1 MSMPSKPQAAGGGR
15 ALGALLAFFAATA
28 ASAAVPA
35 MVPELFADEYQDVG
49 PQYLLTGVRL
59 RPLEVWSEFEVTRTS
74 NATLVESNPTASTI
88 TSAQAG
94 GTWHFAP
101 RARWGGQLEFE
112 TGFRVQTYR
121 YGLLSDPK
129 RQINFLEIDRNDF
142 DLIGAH
148 VGASW
153 RRDGWLALT
162 TLRGASLRNRGND
175 RVFYQ
180 EAALDW
186 QLYRTWRIGTRGALT
201 AGADG
206 AVRWSQTD
214 SFGLL
219 APGWNNR
226 IEQSLLAVFDQPIG
240 PHWRVQPAL
249 RVQGSHYTSRGRDR
263 EDVHGNVRVSVVR
276 AIGLG
281 ELRLS
286 IGYDRRESSEAVIA
300 DFSKWDLGLA
310 GGIRWRF

>member
-1 MSMPSKPQAAGGGR
+1 MNADLISRSCSVV
-15 ALGALLAFFAATA
+15 LAVL
-28 ASAAVPA
+28 ASAAVHAATPP

-49 PQYLLTGVRL
+49 PQYLLTGARL
-59 RPLEVWSEFEVTRTS
+59 RPLELWSEFEVTRTS
-74 NATLVESNPTASTI
+74 NATLVETDPTASTL

-101 RARWGGQLEFE
+101 RSRWGGQLAFE
-112 TGFRVQTYR
+112 TGFRLQTYR
-121 YGLLSDPK
+121 YGLFSDPK
-129 RQINFLEIDRNDF
+129 RVINFLEIDRNNF

-153 RRDGWLALT
+153 RRDGWLAVAA
-162 TLRGASLRNRGND
+162 LRGASLRNRGND

-186 QLYRTWRIGTRGALT
+186 QVYRTWKVGGRGALT
-201 AGADG
+201 VGAEG
-206 AVRWSQTD
+206 AVRGTQTD

-219 APGWNNR
+219 ARGWNNR
-226 IEQSLLAVFDQPIG
+226 IEQGILACFDHPLFGQ
-240 PHWRVQPAL
+240 WRMQPAL

-263 EDVHGNVRVSVVR
+263 EDVHASGRLGVVR
-276 AIGLG
+276 GIGPA
-281 ELRLS
+281 EIRLS
-286 IGYDRRESSEAVIA
+286 LGYDRRDSTEPAIA
-300 DFSKWDLGLA
+300 DFSKWDVGLA